1 MLWVV
6 LRMKGIWCNERG
18 VSVMVG
24 GKVKIV
30 RSSGVTV
37 FARTRRFAHRRREA
51 RPRGGRTAEG
61 LWAAR
66 RTFLS
71 SSSIR
76 HIPLANAS
84 RFKPPWPDGSH
95 SFLEALVSKPDFV
108 AVASLFFEHLPD
120 ISKFGTFELRALPYR
135 RNNQPTQLLIRPNL
149 LVHSLHSF
157 IFLRIRYEVHR

>member
-30 RSSGVTV
+30 RSTGVTA
-37 FARTRRFAHRRREA
+37 FACARRFVHRRREA
-51 RPRGGRTAEG
+51 RPRGGRTPEG

-66 RTFLS
+66 RAFLS

-108 AVASLFFEHLPD
+108 VASLLFGHLPD
-120 ISKFGTFELRALPYR
+120 ISKLGTFELGTLPYC
-135 RNNQPTQLLIRPNL
+135 RNNQPTQLLTRPNL
-149 LVHSLHSF
+149 LVHSLYTF
-157 IFLRIRYEVHR
+157 IFLRVRYEVHR